1 MDLSCKNTEITL
13 WQHHIKYVCYRIFE
27 ENLYC
32 ENLLVF
38 LSFFFFLTA
47 FQGVWITGNY
57 PEHRKY
63 LKHKPCLTKVLV
75 YFGVIIYSLQTENIF
90 SLLKLM
96 VVNLYF
102 WFNLSLSNKVEK
114 LFKLTHRMQYAQK
127 RQEQIF
133 SRHNQP
139 LYLSMLV
146 PN

>member
-13 WQHHIKYVCYRIFE
+13 WQHHIKYICYRIFE

-32 ENLLVF
+32 ENIQVF
-38 LSFFFFLTA
+38 FSFLFLTP
-47 FQGVWITGNY
+47 FQRVRITGNY
-57 PEHRKY
+57 PGHRKY
-63 LKHKPCLTKVLV
+63 LKHKPCLTKDSV

-90 SLLKLM
+90 SLLKVML
-96 VVNLYF
+96 VNLHS

-114 LFKLTHRMQYAQK
+114 LFRLTHRMQYAQK
-127 RQEQIF
+127 RQEQIS